1 MNGDPVEDALRN
13 RPSDERLYDEP
24 LGRLPG
30 SEPAEAAP
38 LSLLLP
44 SLGVGRGH
52 PTIRTRPPIGWLTAL
67 ILLALI
73 GATLAISA
81 LGFRSPTAQEPT
93 AQAPTPHPSLMGFE
107 LTGVV
112 GCFGDAANGRGWHRG
127 SESLFADCPV
137 LAVAPPG
144 YVAATWKLDPAY
156 SFSANSKE
164 IQVLVMEQACD
175 SGRLATGRIAQSVR
189 YEGDRVL
196 VELAVRLPPEVNG
209 MIVVTCPANP
219 WTPYLVQLSE
229 PVGQRDLFDA
239 SPDPMTLIARLGQRH
254 SAAPPSR

>member
-1 MNGDPVEDALRN
+1 MNGDPVEDALRS

-38 LSLLLP
+38 LSPLLP

-73 GATLAISA
+73 GTMLAIS
-81 LGFRSPTAQEPT
+81 LGFRSPTAQAPT
-93 AQAPTPHPSLMGFE
+93 PQSATPHPSLMGFE
-107 LTGVV
+107 PTGVV
-112 GCFGDAANGRGWHRG
+112 GCFGDPANGRGWQRG
-127 SESLFADCPV
+127 SDSLFADCPV

-156 SFSANSKE
+156 SFSASSQE

-175 SGRLATGRIAQSVR
+175 SGRLATGRVAQSVR
-189 YEGDRVL
+189 YEDARVL
-196 VELAVRLPPEVNG
+196 VELAVRLPAASADT
-209 MIVVTCPANP
+209 VVTCPANP

-229 PVGQRDLFDA
+229 PVGRRDLFDA
-239 SPDPMTLIARLGQRH
+239 SPDPMTLIARPGQRH
-254 SAAPPSR
+254 SVAPPSR